1 MPSAVQLD
9 KLPEV
14 GVPKIGVV
22 NVGDVA
28 STLLPLPV
36 LVTLTTFLLA
46 SKANAVDAVRPDNV
60 TVLDAATV
68 VNAPVVGVVA
78 PTVPLM
84 LMLAVPVRFVTVPLD
99 GVPSAP
105 PLTTNAPAEPVLT
118 PNAVTTP
125 VPVVIVDGATPAPP
139 PTTSALAAS
148 AAEEASV
155 PAAE

>member
-1 MPSAVQLD
+1 MPSTVQLD
-9 KLPEV
+9 KFPEV

-22 NVGDVA
+22 SVGDVA
-28 STLLPLPV
+28 STLLPVPV

-46 SKANAVDAVRPDNV
+46 SNANAVDAVSPDNV

-84 LMLAVPVRFVTVPLD
+84 LILAVPVRLVTVPLD

-118 PNAVTTP
+118 PSAVTTP

-139 PTTSALAAS
+139 PITSAFAAS
-148 AAEEASV
+148 KPDDAIVPVAE
-155 PAAE
+155 